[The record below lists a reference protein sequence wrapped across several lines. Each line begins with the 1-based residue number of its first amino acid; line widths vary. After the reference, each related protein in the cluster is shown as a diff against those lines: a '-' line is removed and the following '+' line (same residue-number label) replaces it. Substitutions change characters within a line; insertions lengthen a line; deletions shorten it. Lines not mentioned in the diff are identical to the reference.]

1 MTACSGTAWPEILA
15 LFCLPVVELALLR
28 HDFNLVLELAT
39 DFDLVGLFF
48 VVDFLDLELPEM
60 PLDCREDKRDGGFTG
75 LLHSDD
81 WMYSLWPDLVSG
93 NIGLWLTSPSS
104 WPA

>member
-1 MTACSGTAWPEILA
+1 MIACECTAWSETLT
-15 LFCLPVVELALLR
+15 FFFLPVVELALLR

-39 DFDLVGLFF
+39 DFDLAGLFF
-48 VVDFLDLELPEM
+48 VVDFLDLELPEV
-60 PLDCREDKRDGGFTG
+60 PLDCREDTCDRGFTG

-104 WPA
+104 